1 MTCARGASRS
11 VGGARDPGPPTQEPH
26 RKERSRCY
34 VVDQQ
39 VEGWGAGGSHDL
51 QAPGPC
57 PGPGTG
63 TPLLRSESEI
73 SFIPTGCVSRWSSF
87 KIFVFVWPMTWMGT
101 DLQAAIPPDCQK
113 ETLQV
118 SQGCVPEHNGLW
130 APLGRGREL
139 PSPEGAQ
146 ASREGQ

>member
-1 MTCARGASRS
+1 MEGPPRRSDTGRKGQDVTWLTGRLSGGVQEAPMTCRPL
-11 VGGARDPGPPTQEPH
+11 VTPGPWHWNP
-26 RKERSRCY
+26 
-34 VVDQQ
+34 
-39 VEGWGAGGSHDL
+39 
-51 QAPGPC
+51 
-57 PGPGTG
+57 

-118 SQGCVPEHNGLW
+118 GQSCVPKHDMM
-130 APLGRGREL
+130 ARGFR
-139 PSPEGAQ
+139 
-146 ASREGQ
+146 